1 MNSAQLVLVPPELQA
16 HSYLNRH
23 HEIGSINPGMN
34 RSVAS
39 GEEPLRM
46 KKLGQLS
53 LFLAILFSCISTSY
67 ADAYDARPK
76 LVIILV
82 FDQFRGDYLDRY
94 RAEFKAKNGWNLFL
108 KQGAHF
114 TDCYYDYANL
124 VTAAGHATI
133 GTGAYT
139 DGHQIPLN
147 EWYERSPDGTLR
159 QVSSVADDRFKLVGA
174 PVGTKDLTGASAH
187 REMATTIG
195 DELVLATQG
204 HARVYGVSMKDR
216 AAILTSGH
224 ATNGAFWVDHETGQ
238 WVTSTYWMKE
248 LPQWAKDFNAGNH
261 VADARAK
268 GHVPQGSFYEIVGRT
283 AASVQYQLD
292 FAQILIDAEKLGA
305 NPAGVTDMITISV
318 SSTDI
323 NGHAFGPDDPSQE
336 ALIVQSD
343 ALLDAFFTHLDQTIG
358 LKNILVAVTGD
369 HGVATSQK
377 AGDVDHMPVLDFSP
391 AMFTQPL
398 EAMLEAK
405 YPLKDKG
412 AYILQMDNPYLLL
425 NREAFEAAGLSEETA
440 ENTTATMLK
449 QVFASFS
456 DSTGIDGHRDPPV
469 LTHVY
474 TSKQMREGPLPDTQY
489 SRLIAHSYSPN
500 VGWALHINFAP
511 YQFPWKGSGTTHFTA
526 NSYDRHVPLEFFG
539 EAFVPGTYHTMVAPV
554 DIAATFASLLRIN
567 RPSAAVGRSVTEAL
581 KKEGPDSTWVPNSE
595 EAKPKKH

>member
-1 MNSAQLVLVPPELQA
+1 
-16 HSYLNRH
+16 
-23 HEIGSINPGMN
+23 
-34 RSVAS
+34 
-39 GEEPLRM
+39 M
-46 KKLGQLS
+46 KKLKHLFVFLTLLS
-53 LFLAILFSCISTSY
+53 FSTSR
-67 ADAYDARPK
+67 ARGDAYDAQPK

-94 RAEFKAKNGWNLFL
+94 RAEFKEKNGWNLFL

-139 DGHQIPLN
+139 DSHQIPLN
-147 EWYERSPDGTLR
+147 EWYERSSDGTLR
-159 QVSSVADDRFKLVGA
+159 QVSSVADDRYELVGA
-174 PVGTKDLTGASAH
+174 PTGTKDLTGASAH
-187 REMATTIG
+187 REMATTLG

-204 HARVYGVSMKDR
+204 RSRVYGVSMKDR

-238 WVTSTYWMKE
+238 WVTSTYWMKD
-248 LPQWAKDFNAGNH
+248 LPQWVKDFNNGNH
-261 VADARAK
+261 AVDARAK
-268 GHVPQGSFYEIVGRT
+268 SHVPQGSFYEIVGRT

-292 FAQILIDAEKLGA
+292 FAQALIDAEKLGK
-305 NPAGVTDMITISV
+305 NPAGVTDMITISI

-323 NGHAFGPDDPSQE
+323 NGHAFGPDDPSQK

-343 ALLDAFFTHLDQTIG
+343 ALLNAFFNHLDQTIG
-358 LKNILVAVTGD
+358 LGNILVAVTGD

-377 AGDVDHMPVLDFSP
+377 AGDAARMPVLDFSP
-391 AMFTQPL
+391 ESFTKPL
-398 EAMLEAK
+398 ETMLEQK

-425 NREAFEAAGLSEETA
+425 NREAFEAVGLSEETA
-440 ENTTATMLK
+440 EDATADMLQ
-449 QVFASFS
+449 QVFAKFS
-456 DSTGIDGHRDPPV
+456 DAKKTESRRDLPV

-474 TSKQMREGPLPDTQY
+474 TSKQMRDGHLPDTQY
-489 SRLIAHSYSPN
+489 SRLIAHSYSPY

-511 YQFPWKGSGTTHFTA
+511 YQFPWNGHGTTHFTA

-539 EAFVPGTYHTMVAPV
+539 KPFIPGTYHTMVAPV

-567 RPSAAVGRSVTEAL
+567 RPSAAVGRPLTEAL
-581 KKEGPDSTWVPNSE
+581 RIEGPGSTWVTDSTK
-595 EAKPKKH
+595 AQKP

>member
-1 MNSAQLVLVPPELQA
+1 
-16 HSYLNRH
+16 
-23 HEIGSINPGMN
+23 
-34 RSVAS
+34 
-39 GEEPLRM
+39 M
-46 KKLGQLS
+46 KKLGQL
-53 LFLAILFSCISTSY
+53 FLLLVLLSFCISIAH

-76 LVIILV
+76 LVIVVV

-94 RAEFKAKNGWNLFL
+94 RAEFGAKNGWNLFL

-114 TDCYYDYANL
+114 TECYYDYANL

-159 QVSSVADDRFKLVGA
+159 QVSSVADDRYKLVGA
-174 PVGTKDLTGASAH
+174 PAGTKDLTGASAH
-187 REMATTIG
+187 REMATTLG
-195 DELVLATQG
+195 DELVLATHG
-204 HARVYGVSMKDR
+204 HARVYGVSLKDR

-224 ATNGAFWVDHETGQ
+224 ATTGAFWVDHETGQ

-261 VADARAK
+261 AADARAK
-268 GHVPQGSFYEIVGRT
+268 GHASKGNFYEIVGRT

-292 FAQILIDAEKLGA
+292 FAQTLIDAEKLGD
-305 NPAGVTDMITISV
+305 NPAGVTDMITISI

-358 LKNILVAVTGD
+358 LKNILIAVTGD

-377 AGDVDHMPVLDFSP
+377 AGNADHMPVLQFP
-391 AMFTQPL
+391 ADLFTKPL
-398 EAMLEAK
+398 EEMLEAK

-425 NREAFEAAGLSEETA
+425 NQEAFEAAGLSEETA
-440 ENTTATMLK
+440 ENTTAAMLK
-449 QVFASFS
+449 QVFASLS
-456 DSTGIDGHRDPPV
+456 DSKDMEGRREPPV

-474 TSKQMREGPLPDTQY
+474 TNKQMREGLLPDTQY
-489 SRLIAHSYSPN
+489 SRLVAHSYSPN
-500 VGWALHINFAP
+500 VGWALHLNFGP
-511 YQFPWKGSGTTHFTA
+511 YQFPWNGTGTTHFSA
-526 NSYDRHVPLEFFG
+526 NSYDRHVPLDFFG
-539 EAFVPGTYHTMVAPV
+539 EPFVPGTYHTLVAPV
-554 DIAATFASLLRIN
+554 DIVATFASLLRIN
-567 RPSAAVGRSVTEAL
+567 RPSAAVGRPLTEAL
-581 KKEGPDSTWVPNSE
+581 RKEDSGSTWVPNSK

>member
-1 MNSAQLVLVPPELQA
+1 MPIVARLLVFFTIVV
-16 HSYLNRH
+16 SCT
-23 HEIGSINPGMN
+23 PGV
-34 RSVAS
+34 R
-39 GEEPLRM
+39 
-46 KKLGQLS
+46 
-53 LFLAILFSCISTSY
+53 
-67 ADAYDARPK
+67 ADAYDAKPK
-76 LVIILV
+76 LVVILV

-94 RAEFKAKNGWNLFL
+94 RVDFKAKNGWNLFL

-124 VTAAGHATI
+124 VTAAGHSTI

-147 EWYERSPDGTLR
+147 EWYEPGPDGKLR
-159 QVSSVADDRFKLVGA
+159 QVSSVAADRYKLVGA
-174 PVGTKDLTGASAH
+174 PAGTKDLTGASAH
-187 REMATTIG
+187 REMATTLG

-204 HARVYGVSMKDR
+204 RARVYGVSMKDR

-224 ATNGAFWVDHETGQ
+224 ATNGAFWVDHETGK
-238 WVTSTYWMKE
+238 WITSTYWMKD

-261 VADARAK
+261 TADARAK
-268 GHVPQGSFYEIVGRT
+268 GHASMGSFYEIVGRT

-292 FAQILIDAEKLGA
+292 FAQTLIDAEKLGD
-305 NPAGVTDMITISV
+305 NPAGVTDMITISI

-323 NGHAFGPDDPSQE
+323 NGHAFGPDDPSQQ

-358 LKNILVAVTGD
+358 LKNILVAVSGD

-377 AGDVDHMPVLDFSP
+377 AGDAARMPVLDFSP

-456 DSTGIDGHRDPPV
+456 DSTDMDGHRDPPV

-500 VGWALHINFAP
+500 VGWALHLNFGP

-539 EAFVPGTYHTMVAPV
+539 EPFVPGTYHTLVTPV

-567 RPSAAVGRSVTEAL
+567 RPSAAVGRPLTEAL
-581 KKEGPDSTWVPNSE
+581 KTEGSGSTWVPNSE
-595 EAKPKKH
+595 GAKPKKH

>member
-1 MNSAQLVLVPPELQA
+1 
-16 HSYLNRH
+16 
-23 HEIGSINPGMN
+23 
-34 RSVAS
+34 
-39 GEEPLRM
+39 M
-46 KKLGQLS
+46 KKLGQLF
-53 LFLAILFSCISTSY
+53 LFLALLFSCIATVR
-67 ADAYDARPK
+67 ADAYDGRPK

-94 RAEFKAKNGWNLFL
+94 RSEFKAKNGWNLFL

-147 EWYERSPDGTLR
+147 EWYERSPDGTLH
-159 QVSSVADDRFKLVGA
+159 QVSSVADERFKLVGA
-174 PVGTKDLTGASAH
+174 PAGTKDLTGASAH
-187 REMATTIG
+187 REMATTLG

-204 HARVYGVSMKDR
+204 RARVYGVSMKDR

-224 ATNGAFWVDHETGQ
+224 GTNGAFWVDHDTGQ
-238 WVTSTYWMKE
+238 WVTSTYWMRE

-261 VADARAK
+261 AADARAK
-268 GHVPQGSFYEIVGRT
+268 GHAPAGSFYEIVGRT

-292 FAQILIDAEKLGA
+292 FAQTLIDAEKLGQ
-305 NPAGVTDMITISV
+305 NPTGVTDMITISI

-358 LKNILVAVTGD
+358 LKNIIVAATGD

-377 AGDVDHMPVLDFSP
+377 AGDADHMPVLEFS
-391 AMFTQPL
+391 ADLFTKPL

-425 NREAFEAAGLSEETA
+425 NKEAFEVAGVSEETA
-440 ENTTATMLK
+440 ENTTAAMLR
-449 QVFASFS
+449 QVFSS
-456 DSTGIDGHRDPPV
+456 LSRSSGTDGHREPPV

-474 TSKQMREGPLPDTQY
+474 TSQQMREGPLPDTQY
-489 SRLIAHSYSPN
+489 SRLIAHSYSPY
-500 VGWALHINFAP
+500 VGWALHLNFGP

-539 EAFVPGTYHTMVAPV
+539 EPFIPGTYHTLVAPV

-567 RPSAAVGRSVTEAL
+567 RPSAAVGRPLTEAL
-581 KKEGPDSTWVPNSE
+581 KTEGSGSTWVSNSE
-595 EAKPKKH
+595 ESKPKRH